1 MKALRKCAC
10 VAVQVVVATALLF
23 QQCPVQAIA
32 LGLEQRTDY
41 VEIPSSEEGTD
52 DADDSSTAPSNDGDS
67 NEAVP
72 SSPEKDEAASGADNA
87 GGADNAKQNTQSDGD
102 ATNSGDATPASVP
115 DEELVWNRLG
125 NLEWSKDANKNVF
138 LRPADGEKSGSFE
151 GEILAS
157 KLFGYDIKSFSI
169 QGRVAVT
176 SIIFSQCTEMTSA
189 NLSGLTVVGASMR
202 GMFMRCDSLN
212 SVSFVGA
219 EAPAVEDVSLLFA
232 NCSSLKSID
241 FDGVTFPKVKDMDW
255 MFYGCRSLEAADL
268 KAFDSV
274 LIDRLGLI
282 HLFDGCSSL
291 HTVKLPNL
299 DSSKATSLEYMFND
313 CHALHE
319 IDLTSLDTS
328 SVVDMSSMFAGCD
341 SLVSVSLSKKF
352 SFGQISEA
360 SKKPGFPSGKY
371 GRWISSVDGIAYSSR
386 SIPSAVDSTY
396 TLQDEKAILDCWNQ
410 VGSCVW
416 KVASKGGALI
426 VKPLNGSIGSI
437 DFRSDVYPD
446 YELWLRYKSKIKE
459 ARFIG
464 DIKLAGNLDRRFGGC
479 SNLCSI
485 DFGSVD
491 TSEVTGYSGLF
502 EDCGSLN
509 QISLGSG
516 FVSKPGIT
524 CGLLFPHTGASASG
538 LWLSSSN
545 GVRYSYDQI
554 PTGVSAVY
562 RAVKSVDP
570 SQWNSCGSC
579 LWSVDES
586 GTLVIKPT
594 NGHSGYLSTS
604 FRWRDVKPE
613 KINEVKT
620 CGVIELPESS
630 GRMFDGLTNVVSMD
644 LSAFDFS
651 KCKSLEG
658 MFFNCCSLKRIKWGD
673 TDTSSVIDMSNMFRN
688 CSSLESIDLG
698 IYQTNQLNNVSYMF
712 YGCSSLSN
720 LNESSFDTSHVTKME
735 GFFPESSR
743 LQSVSFGGKF
753 KLVGKVDLPRAIITP
768 SDAVVPIKWCDGSGA
783 DYDYNMIPAG
793 FNIPVSAKAALSA
806 DYFSIDLSDMVYTGK
821 PITKDISC
829 VVGYDLEDVC
839 SAELK
844 NNVNVGVASIV
855 LTGKGLFSGE
865 ISYSFNIVKADPD
878 RPVLKTFSATY
889 GQKLSDI
896 ILPSGFEWQDP
907 GADVGDPGLNSFE
920 CNWEG
925 DSNHNGLSGVEV
937 KVRVTRPVEASM
949 FSVDAKG
956 LAFTGKA
963 HEPTVSSKVVPADS
977 FSVSYRDNVAAGKAA
992 AVVKGSGF
1000 YTGTCEVPFAIAK
1013 AKPSYKVPAGIAA
1026 IYGQK
1031 LSDVKLPEGFS
1042 WENPSLSVR
1051 GPGENTFKCKYA
1063 APDDNHTGAEG
1074 IEVKVRVTRP
1084 IEASMFS
1091 VDAEGL
1097 AYTGK
1102 AHEPAVSSKVVPEG
1116 SFSVSYRD
1124 NVAAGKAVAVVKGSG
1139 FYTGTCEVPFSI
1151 AKTKPNY
1158 KAPSGV
1164 KAAYGQKLSDVKL
1177 PEGFSWENPSLS
1189 VGNPGENTF
1198 KCRYAAPDDNHTG
1211 AEGIEVK
1218 VCVTRPVEASMFSVD
1233 TEGLAYTGKAHE
1245 PAVSSK
1251 VVPEDSFSVTYRDN
1265 VAAGKAAAVVK
1276 GSGFYTGTCEVP
1288 FSIAKAK
1295 PSYKVPATLAGVYG
1309 KKLSDVKLPE
1319 GFSWSDPSTRIDW
1332 YGSKSIK
1339 ATYTPSDTKNY
1350 EVVKGVEVSVFVGRN
1365 VIAVPTIKDLVYSGS
1380 VQAPSVGIDGTHVVE
1395 NAGGVNVGEYSVEL
1409 ALNDP
1414 VLDCWVDG
1422 TTENK
1427 TIAYRIVPADIN
1439 AAEIAP
1445 ISPCLLKDGKAEPT
1459 IKATFKGSAV
1469 AMDCDYT
1476 LAYVNNKKV
1485 GAASVVIKGKG
1496 NFTGERTVPFKIAKG
1511 DLGDYNVTSKR
1522 AVYLYNGKDVA
1533 PRVFVSAKDGSDVPR
1548 EGVDYKVTYTNNNA
1562 VGIGHATISGIGDYI
1577 GNKTVDFAIVDAI
1590 DLNTYCSVHAYDAFY
1605 TGDDV
1610 CPRVD
1615 VRLNT
1620 ESYDEAY
1627 GNGGASRSEDA
1638 PIEGQDYTVSY
1649 EGNVEPGMATAVV
1662 RGRGRYV
1669 GEVRVQFHILRKS
1682 DFDLSDCSVR
1692 LDPPFGVDRYS
1703 YALKDG
1709 EYSFL
1714 YTGSAVEPDVCASLY
1729 GESGVYVELR
1739 NGVDYEV
1746 SYSSNTEPGSAT
1758 AVVRGING
1766 LAGSQS
1772 LGFNVVRKLSV
1783 ADLLLTKYDFEQ
1795 SVYQLKP
1802 GFALT
1807 PKLKTSPS
1815 FVEGADYALSYS
1827 SCDKVGSGLVTV
1839 TGIGRYTGSVVV
1851 EVPIVESL
1859 DRPLLSDCSF
1869 DKIEDQVYTG
1879 SEIYPR
1885 VVLRNTSGG
1894 EVDQTRECSLRYS
1907 NNVNVGKA
1915 LVTAGESMYYS
1926 SYIGEVST
1934 SFNILPADINDAY
1947 CVPISDESYTGSAI
1961 EPDVLV
1967 RFNGKT
1973 LVKGVDYDLSYS
1985 DNVKVGTARVVVT
1998 GRGNFS
2004 GEREMTF
2011 NIVRPMIEFD
2021 QDMVEGKTV
2030 STSWTKKVNVTNY
2043 RIVLNRGGMVRIR
2056 TGLSRIDSVLCSI
2069 QNDNG
2074 DIIQSWAPS
2083 DGGDYG
2089 FFALPA
2095 GTYYFQYIGSPKS
2108 YGGSVFASYSMKRF
2122 DEPADTIYEVEDNNG
2137 SGDGH
2142 TIAEDATPI
2151 EIGRFFAG
2159 SNYYA
2164 ITGGYGDLD
2173 YFKFTVTKRG
2183 HYSMSL
2189 ATNARLMFALT
2200 DAQGNTLNN
2209 RDTGSSVVAQ
2219 SNSGQLTGLDFGT
2232 LEPGTYYVLVL
2243 SDDRA
2248 AAGSPYCG
2256 FIFDSSDPVPAEK
2269 GVGRISGD
2277 TRYDTM
2283 GSLAGRGNWAV
2294 GGSVI
2299 LASGANYPDALAASS
2314 LAGGLDAPILLTDP
2328 NGLSDAA
2335 RDRLETFCPSRV
2347 FIVGGNAAVSPDVER
2362 QVKEL
2367 LGSGCAVFRVAGQTR
2382 YETSLVAAEVNPKSS
2397 DTVIVATGGN
2407 YADALSVSPYAF
2419 ASGSPV
2425 LLCDSASGLAG
2436 AAVESIRSGGYSR
2449 AVIVGGAAAVPA
2461 SVEGQLRSAG
2471 VGDVVRLSGA
2481 TRFETSSMIADFELG
2496 SGLGFSMDGVLLATG
2511 MNFPDALSA
2520 GPLAGRSR
2528 APLLLVDPGAE
2539 HACAY
2544 LSVYRGKVSSATV
2557 VGGAAAV
2564 PEEDRLAIARILGI

>member
-32 LGLEQRTDY
+32 LGLEQRSDY

-52 DADDSSTAPSNDGDS
+52 DADDSSAAPSNDGDS

-102 ATNSGDATPASVP
+102 ATNSGEATPASVP

-125 NLEWSKDANKNVF
+125 TLEWSKDANKNVI
-138 LRPADGEKSGSFE
+138 LRPADGAESATYE
-151 GEILAS
+151 GEIRVS
-157 KLFGYDIKSFSI
+157 DLFGESVKSFK
-169 QGRVAVT
+169 A
-176 SIIFSQCTEMTSA
+176 E
-189 NLSGLTVVGASMR
+189 GL
-202 GMFMRCDSLN
+202 L
-212 SVSFVGA
+212 
-219 EAPAVEDVSLLFA
+219 
-232 NCSSLKSID
+232 
-241 FDGVTFPKVKDMDW
+241 
-255 MFYGCRSLEAADL
+255 
-268 KAFDSV
+268 
-274 LIDRLGLI
+274 
-282 HLFDGCSSL
+282 
-291 HTVKLPNL
+291 
-299 DSSKATSLEYMFND
+299 
-313 CHALHE
+313 
-319 IDLTSLDTS
+319 
-328 SVVDMSSMFAGCD
+328 
-341 SLVSVSLSKKF
+341 
-352 SFGQISEA
+352 
-360 SKKPGFPSGKY
+360 
-371 GRWISSVDGIAYSSR
+371 
-386 SIPSAVDSTY
+386 
-396 TLQDEKAILDCWNQ
+396 
-410 VGSCVW
+410 
-416 KVASKGGALI
+416 
-426 VKPLNGSIGSI
+426 
-437 DFRSDVYPD
+437 
-446 YELWLRYKSKIKE
+446 
-459 ARFIG
+459 
-464 DIKLAGNLDRRFGGC
+464 
-479 SNLCSI
+479 
-485 DFGSVD
+485 
-491 TSEVTGYSGLF
+491 
-502 EDCGSLN
+502 
-509 QISLGSG
+509 SLGSIS
-516 FVSKPGIT
+516 F
-524 CGLLFPHTGASASG
+524 SG
-538 LWLSSSN
+538 CK
-545 GVRYSYDQI
+545 
-554 PTGVSAVY
+554 A
-562 RAVKSVDP
+562 
-570 SQWNSCGSC
+570 
-579 LWSVDES
+579 
-586 GTLVIKPT
+586 IKT
-594 NGHSGYLSTS
+594 IS
-604 FRWRDVKPE
+604 
-613 KINEVKT
+613 
-620 CGVIELPESS
+620 
-630 GRMFDGLTNVVSMD
+630 LTNVSVKGSTNSM
-644 LSAFDFS
+644 F
-651 KCKSLEG
+651 E
-658 MFFNCCSLKRIKWGD
+658 
-673 TDTSSVIDMSNMFRN
+673 
-688 CSSLESIDLG
+688 
-698 IYQTNQLNNVSYMF
+698 
-712 YGCSSLSN
+712 GCSTLAA
-720 LNESSFDTSHVTKME
+720 LDLSSFDTSSVTYMSSMFRGCSSLTSLDLSSFDTTSVTGMPYMFE
-735 GFFPESSR
+735 GCSS
-743 LQSVSFGGKF
+743 LAVLDLSSFDTSSVKYMYDMF
-753 KLVGKVDLPRAIITP
+753 
-768 SDAVVPIKWCDGSGA
+768 SGC
-783 DYDYNMIPAG
+783 
-793 FNIPVSAKAALSA
+793 SSLAALDLSSFDTSSVTDMLSMFEGCSSLA
-806 DYFSIDLSDMVYTGK
+806 SIDLSSFDTSSVTRMSSMFKGCSSLASIDLLSFNTTSVTDMYSMFNGCSSLMELDLSSFDTSSVLDMGYMLSNCSMLKRLDISSFDTRAGYNCYGCFHGMHLGLIKVGANCDENLTREIDSTYKGFRVSWENRSGVSFARIPALVADDYKATASLGEARFNVDLSDELYTGR
-821 PITKDISC
+821 PIVKQLASLDGLIEK
-829 VVGYDLEDVC
+829 EDYSIC
-839 SAELK
+839 YSD
-844 NNVNVGVASIV
+844 NVNCGTATLKVIGNGV
-855 LTGKGLFSGE
+855 FRGE
-865 ISYSFNIVKADPD
+865 RVFNYVIKKAPAGYVMPTDL
-878 RPVLKTFSATY
+878 RAVY
-889 GQKLSDI
+889 GQKLSDVK
-896 ILPSGFEWQDP
+896 LPEGFSWEDP
-907 GADVGDPGLNSFE
+907 SLSVGNPGENTFKCKFAAPDESHTGA
-920 CNWEG
+920 EG
-925 DSNHNGLSGVEV
+925 IEVE
-937 KVRVTRPVEASM
+937 VRVTRPVEASM

-956 LAFTGKA
+956 LA
-963 HEPTVSSKVVPADS
+963 
-977 FSVSYRDNVAAGKAA
+977 
-992 AVVKGSGF
+992 
-1000 YTGTCEVPFAIAK
+1000 YTG
-1013 AKPSYKVPAGIAA
+1013 
-1026 IYGQK
+1026 
-1031 LSDVKLPEGFS
+1031 
-1042 WENPSLSVR
+1042 R
-1051 GPGENTFKCKYA
+1051 
-1063 APDDNHTGAEG
+1063 
-1074 IEVKVRVTRP
+1074 
-1084 IEASMFS
+1084 
-1091 VDAEGL
+1091 
-1097 AYTGK
+1097 

-1139 FYTGTCEVPFSI
+1139 FYTGTCEIPFTI
-1151 AKTKPNY
+1151 AKAKPSY
-1158 KAPSGV
+1158 KAPAGI
-1164 KAAYGQKLSDVKL
+1164 AAIYGQKLSDVKL
-1177 PEGFSWENPSLS
+1177 PEGFSWEDPSLS
-1189 VGNPGENTF
+1189 VGDPGENTF

-1211 AEGIEVK
+1211 ADGIEVE
-1218 VCVTRPVEASMFSVD
+1218 VRVTRSVEASMFSVD
-1233 TEGLAYTGKAHE
+1233 AEGLAYTGKAHE

-1319 GFSWSDPSTRIDW
+1319 GFSWSDPSMRIDW

-1427 TIAYRIVPADIN
+1427 TIAYRIVPVDIN

-1459 IKATFKGSAV
+1459 IKATFKGSAI

-1577 GNKTVDFAIVDAI
+1577 GSQTVDFAIVDTI
-1590 DLNTYCSVHAYDAFY
+1590 DLSTYCTAHAYDAFY
-1605 TGDDV
+1605 TGDEV

-1620 ESYDEAY
+1620 ESHDEAC
-1627 GNGGASRSEDA
+1627 GNGGASRSDDA

-1649 EGNVEPGMATAVV
+1649 EDNVEPGMATAVV

-1692 LDPPFGVDRYS
+1692 LDPPSGADRYS
-1703 YALKDG
+1703 YALKGG

-1714 YTGSAVEPDVCASLY
+1714 YTGSAVEPDVSVSLY
-1729 GESGVYVELR
+1729 SGSGIYVELR
-1739 NGVDYEV
+1739 AGVDYELD
-1746 SYSSNTEPGSAT
+1746 YRSNTEPGSAT
-1758 AVVRGING
+1758 VAVRGING
-1766 LAGSQS
+1766 LSGSRS
-1772 LGFNVVRKLSV
+1772 LGFSVVRKLSV

-1802 GFALT
+1802 GFALA
-1807 PKLKTSPS
+1807 PKLKASPS
-1815 FVEGADYALSYS
+1815 FIEGADYTLSYS
-1827 SCDKVGSGLVTV
+1827 NCDKVGNGLVTV
-1839 TGIGRYTGSVVV
+1839 TGIGRYAGSVVI

-1859 DRPLLSDCSF
+1859 DRPLLSECCF
-1869 DKIEDQVYTG
+1869 GKIEDQVYTG
-1879 SEIYPR
+1879 SEIYPS
-1885 VVLRNTSGG
+1885 VVLKNSSGV
-1894 EVDQTRECSLRYS
+1894 EVDQTKECSLRYS

-1915 LVTAGESMYYS
+1915 TVTASESASSS

-1934 SFNILPADINDAY
+1934 GFNILPADIDDAY
-1947 CVPISDESYTGSAI
+1947 FVPIGGATYTGNAV

-1973 LVKGVDYDLSYS
+1973 LVKGTDYDLSYS
-1985 DNVKVGTARVVVT
+1985 DNVEVGTAHVVVT
-1998 GRGNFS
+1998 GKGNF
-2004 GEREMTF
+2004 GGKREMTF
-2011 NIVRPMIEFD
+2011 NIVRPVIEFD
-2021 QDMVEGKTV
+2021 QDMVEGETV
-2030 STSWTKKVNVTNY
+2030 STRWNGKVNTTNY
-2043 RIVLNRGGMVRIR
+2043 RIVLERGGMVRIR
-2056 TGLSRIDSVLCSI
+2056 TGFLSIDTVFCSI
-2069 QNDNG
+2069 KNENG
-2074 DIIQSWAPS
+2074 DIIDAWAPA
-2083 DGGDYG
+2083 DGMVYG

-2095 GTYYFQYIGSPKS
+2095 GTYYFEYVGSPKA
-2108 YGGSVFASYSMKRF
+2108 YGGSVYASYSVTRF
-2122 DEPADTIYEVEDNNG
+2122 GEPANTIYEVEDNNG
-2137 SGDGH
+2137 TAEGH
-2142 TIAEDATPI
+2142 TIAGDATPV
-2151 EIGRFFAG
+2151 EVGRFFAG

-2164 ITGGYGDLD
+2164 TTGGFGDID

-2183 HYSMSL
+2183 RYSMSL

-2200 DAQGNTLNN
+2200 DAQGNILNN
-2209 RDTGSSVVAQ
+2209 RDTGSSVVVQ
-2219 SNSGQLTGLDFGT
+2219 SGSEQLAGLDFGT
-2232 LEPGTYYVLVL
+2232 LEPGTYYVRVL
-2243 SDDRA
+2243 SNDRTA
-2248 AAGSPYCG
+2248 VGSPYYG

-2269 GVGRISGD
+2269 GVGRVSGD

-2328 NGLSDAA
+2328 NSLSDAA

-2397 DTVIVATGGN
+2397 DTVIVATGSN

-2425 LLCDSASGLAG
+2425 LLCDSSSGLTG
-2436 AAVESIRSGGYSR
+2436 AAVESIRSGGYSK
-2449 AVIVGGAAAVPA
+2449 AVIVGGTAAVPA

-2471 VGDVVRLSGA
+2471 IGDVTRLSGA

-2539 HACAY
+2539 HACTY
-2544 LSVYRGKVSSATV
+2544 LSGFRGKVSSATV